1 MLKECDINVLLDEVI
16 SFAANHP
23 EHVNVEIKKE
33 LDTSLPLIM
42 VDEDQLKQ
50 VAINLIFNAVSA
62 IDQRGTVTI
71 KTEKGLEGFVN
82 IIFQDTGKGIPEEYM
97 EKIFEPF
104 FTTKPKGTGLG
115 LAIARQIVKQHLGNI
130 SVQSKI
136 GEGTMVVVSLPIS
149 RDW

>member
-1 MLKECDINVLLDEVI
+1 
-16 SFAANHP
+16 
-23 EHVNVEIKKE
+23 
-33 LDTSLPLIM
+33 
-42 VDEDQLKQ
+42 
-50 VAINLIFNAVSA
+50 
-62 IDQRGTVTI
+62 
-71 KTEKGLEGFVN
+71 
-82 IIFQDTGKGIPEEYM
+82 M